1 MWPQEYNSGS
11 EQTSSTQPIFM
22 GVRIE
27 SLKVLNRYIII
38 FLPEAVHVVSSYET
52 DIFLYSA
59 PRREHP
65 IGKLLSIEE
74 IDPM

>member
-1 MWPQEYNSGS
+1 MLMWPQEYNSGS

-52 DIFLYSA
+52 DIFLYEESMM
-59 PRREHP
+59 ESP
-65 IGKLLSIEE
+65 IG
-74 IDPM
+74 